1 MLIYVIVFCMNL
13 AFTSSDACEN
23 DLVLFIYLVVGSH
36 EYILAVSLGL
46 SF

>member
-1 MLIYVIVFCMNL
+1 MNHV
-13 AFTSSDACEN
+13 FTSSDACEN
-23 DLVLFIYLVVGSH
+23 DLVLFICLGVGSH